1 MSWLLLEGEAV
12 EQQASAGGN
21 QWLLLIFY
29 ILVIGGVFYFM
40 MYRPQKKKQKAE
52 EKLKNSLQIGDEIIT
67 IGGFY
72 GKIISLKEFCEAN
85 IILAYYH
92 INDEINTVP
101 IIEHALREGKRVALP
116 ISSTVDYTLTFRLIS
131 SLDELKNGAYSIP
144 EPTEDAEIFNNETK
158 ALCIVPGLS
167 FDRSGNR
174 LGYGKGFYDR
184 FLSEFNGTTVGL
196 CYSEFLL
203 DKLPT
208 DKNDRTVD
216 IVVSDTEEVYL

>member
-1 MSWLLLEGEAV
+1 MNTEDII
-12 EQQASAGGN
+12 QAKKEKRS
-21 QWLLLIFY
+21 FY
-29 ILVIGGVFYFM
+29 RKKRKDIARAQKEILDKILF
-40 MYRPQKKKQKAE
+40 E
-52 EKLKNSLQIGDEIIT
+52 
-67 IGGFY
+67 
-72 GKIISLKEFCEAN
+72 KIISLKEFCEAN
-85 IILAYYH
+85 IILAYYP

-101 IIEHALREGKRVALP
+101 IIEYALREGKRVALP

-208 DKNDRTVD
+208 DKNDRTVE

>member
-1 MSWLLLEGEAV
+1 MNTEDII
-12 EQQASAGGN
+12 QAKKEKRS
-21 QWLLLIFY
+21 FY
-29 ILVIGGVFYFM
+29 RKKRKDIARAQKEILDKILF
-40 MYRPQKKKQKAE
+40 E
-52 EKLKNSLQIGDEIIT
+52 
-67 IGGFY
+67 
-72 GKIISLKEFCEAN
+72 KIISLKEFCEAN
-85 IILAYYH
+85 IILAYYP

-101 IIEHALREGKRVALP
+101 IIEYALREGKHVALP
-116 ISSTVDYTLTFRLIS
+116 ISSTIDYTLTFRLIS

>member
-1 MSWLLLEGEAV
+1 MNTEDII
-12 EQQASAGGN
+12 QAKKEKRS
-21 QWLLLIFY
+21 FY
-29 ILVIGGVFYFM
+29 RKKRKDIARAQKEILDKILF
-40 MYRPQKKKQKAE
+40 E
-52 EKLKNSLQIGDEIIT
+52 
-67 IGGFY
+67 
-72 GKIISLKEFCEAN
+72 KIISLKEFCEAN
-85 IILAYYH
+85 IILAYYP

-101 IIEHALREGKRVALP
+101 IIEYALREGKRVALP

-203 DKLPT
+203 NNLPT

>member
-1 MSWLLLEGEAV
+1 MNTEDII
-12 EQQASAGGN
+12 QAKKEKRS
-21 QWLLLIFY
+21 FY
-29 ILVIGGVFYFM
+29 RKKRKDIARAQKEILDKILF
-40 MYRPQKKKQKAE
+40 E
-52 EKLKNSLQIGDEIIT
+52 
-67 IGGFY
+67 
-72 GKIISLKEFCEAN
+72 KIISLKEFCEAN
-85 IILAYYH
+85 IILAYYP

-101 IIEHALREGKRVALP
+101 IIEYALREEKRVALP

-203 DKLPT
+203 NNLPT

>member
-1 MSWLLLEGEAV
+1 MNTEDII
-12 EQQASAGGN
+12 QAKKEKRS
-21 QWLLLIFY
+21 FY
-29 ILVIGGVFYFM
+29 RKKRKDIARAQKEILDKILF
-40 MYRPQKKKQKAE
+40 E
-52 EKLKNSLQIGDEIIT
+52 
-67 IGGFY
+67 
-72 GKIISLKEFCEAN
+72 KIISLKEFCEAN
-85 IILAYYH
+85 IILAYYP

-101 IIEHALREGKRVALP
+101 IIEYALREGKRVALP

>member
-1 MSWLLLEGEAV
+1 MNTEDII
-12 EQQASAGGN
+12 QAKKEKRSFCRKKRKDIARA
-21 QWLLLIFY
+21 QKE
-29 ILVIGGVFYFM
+29 ILDKILF
-40 MYRPQKKKQKAE
+40 E
-52 EKLKNSLQIGDEIIT
+52 
-67 IGGFY
+67 
-72 GKIISLKEFCEAN
+72 KIISLKEFCEAN
-85 IILAYYH
+85 IILAYYP

-101 IIEHALREGKRVALP
+101 IIEYALREGKRVALP